1 MAPLQGLRWV
11 AALLL
16 AVLVA
21 VAFLAALLWVVAVV
35 AVLAAV
41 IWLAGKLMR
50 GSPLRVALTRGRLDA
65 QSQTAP
71 DQILDMSVC
80 PRCGHAS
87 LERRGPCPTCG
98 TPRG

>member
-1 MAPLQGLRWV
+1 M
-11 AALLL
+11 LL

-35 AVLAAV
+35 ALLAAV